1 MKKISIIGAVVVMGV
16 MVGCQTAA
24 ENPAE
29 GSVPVA
35 EGSVPAVE
43 TKAKPEIEYFPL
55 VPEVKWNELNWL
67 QKTTASIAI
76 VPGCILSVCANAYLW
91 CAN

>member
-1 MKKISIIGAVVVMGV
+1 MKKVSVIVAVVVMSV
-16 MVGCQTAA
+16 MVGCQTTA
-24 ENPAE
+24 EIP
-29 GSVPVA
+29 A

-76 VPGCILSVCANAYLW
+76 VPGCLLSACANAYLW

>member
-1 MKKISIIGAVVVMGV
+1 MKTKNILAILAVACW
-16 MVGCQTAA
+16 MVGCQTTA

-35 EGSVPAVE
+35 EGSVPVAE
-43 TKAKPEIEYFPL
+43 AKPEIEYFPL
-55 VPEVKWNELNWL
+55 VPEVKWGELNWL

-76 VPGCILSVCANAYLW
+76 VPGCILSACANAYLW